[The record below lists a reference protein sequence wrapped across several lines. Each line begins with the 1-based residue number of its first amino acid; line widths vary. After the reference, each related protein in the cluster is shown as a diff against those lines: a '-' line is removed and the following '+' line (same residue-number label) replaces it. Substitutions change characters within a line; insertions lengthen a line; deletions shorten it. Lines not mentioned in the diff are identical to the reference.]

1 MMHSPARL
9 DAARHSPP
17 RPGPLPMVSVVIPC
31 RNERR
36 HIRGCLD
43 TLLAGDY
50 PAGSLEI
57 LVIDGMSD
65 DGTRE
70 ILAGYARS
78 RPELRLVDNPAR
90 TTPAA
95 LNLGIAHA
103 RGSIFV
109 RADAHAAF
117 PRCYVRDLVE
127 SLMSAGAD
135 GVGGVCR
142 TVPGAPTT
150 LARAIATALAHPF
163 GVGNSYF
170 RIGTDRPRWVETIP
184 FGCYPMDLF
193 RRIGG
198 FDEALLRNQD
208 DEFNYRVIGA
218 GGRLL
223 LVPHVVTRYFG
234 RTRLRDVARMFY
246 QYGLYKPL
254 VIRKVGRV
262 VTLRQL
268 APAGLAGVIAGSVLV
283 LPWAAAGAVG
293 LAATAAAYLA
303 VACVAA
309 AGTARSSGVP
319 CALALMAVFPV
330 MHLAYGVGF
339 LAGLPR
345 LAVQAGTPAAADAA
359 LSR

>member
-1 MMHSPARL
+1 MIHSPGPPN
-9 DAARHSPP
+9 AARRSP
-17 RPGPLPMVSVVIPC
+17 RSGPLPLVSVVIPC

-36 HIRGCLD
+36 YVRGCLD

-50 PAGSLEI
+50 PAGRFEI

-65 DGTRE
+65 DGTRD
-70 ILAGYARS
+70 ILAEYARS
-78 RPELRLVDNPAR
+78 RPEVRIVDNPAR

-103 RGSIFV
+103 RGSVFV
-109 RADAHAAF
+109 RADAHADF
-117 PRCYVRDLVE
+117 PRSYVRDLVE
-127 SLMSAGAD
+127 SLLGSGAD

-150 LARAIATALAHPF
+150 LACAIAIALAHPF

-170 RIGTDRPRWVETIP
+170 RIGTSGPRLVETIP

-193 RRIGG
+193 RRVGG
-198 FDEALLRNQD
+198 FDEELPRNQD

-223 LVPHVVTRYFG
+223 LVPHIVSRYFG
-234 RTRLRDVARMFY
+234 RTRLRDVARMFF

-254 VIRKVGRV
+254 VIVKVGRV

-268 APAGLAGVIAGSVLV
+268 APASLAVVIAGSVLM

-293 LAATAAAYLA
+293 LAATVTAYLY
-303 VACVAA
+303 VAGAAA
-309 AGTARSSGVP
+309 AGTVRSSGVR

-330 MHLAYGVGF
+330 MHLAYGIGF

-345 LAVQAGTPAAADAA
+345 LASRDGASAASDAA